1 MLSTPFVRRTR
12 IAPAK
17 KPVIKVHVRA
27 VMSVMLLA
35 RIIPPM
41 RPAYAILAPAMIIP
55 MSRPQLRD
63 MSLTEAAT
71 AAARQNTN
79 ANKILAAAIQLVHAA
94 ERAALQ
100 PAIPAQ
106 RKSSARAKTVTLAP
120 AITIAAA
127 AGNIAPDQLA
137 QTIVQNAASIVQATI
152 FLILAVVHLPAT
164 ASIETDTVPVVAP
177 ALPARLVAQVLLFP
191 VVMLM
196 VQQVVF
202 GVEPIGTIHV
212 NQHTDGRIVLM
223 RLVPALAAVVR

>member
-1 MLSTPFVRRTR
+1 MHVKR
-12 IAPAK
+12 
-17 KPVIKVHVRA
+17 PVIKVHARA
-27 VMSVMLLA
+27 VMFATPLA
-35 RIIPPM
+35 LIIPHTQ
-41 RPAYAILAPAMIIP
+41 PAHAILAPAMIIP

-127 AGNIAPDQLA
+127 AGNIAPALLA
-137 QTIVQNAASIVQATI
+137 RTIVQNAASIVQATI

-177 ALPARLVAQVLLFP
+177 VLPAALLVAQVLLFP